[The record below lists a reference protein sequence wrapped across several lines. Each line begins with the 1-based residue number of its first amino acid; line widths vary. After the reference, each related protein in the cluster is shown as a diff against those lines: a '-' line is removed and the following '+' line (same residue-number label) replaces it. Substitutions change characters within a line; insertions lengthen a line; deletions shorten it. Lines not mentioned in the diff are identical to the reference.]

1 MNHLTRIVVLGALM
15 LLCSAVVI
23 AQAGRN
29 PPPSPTP
36 QPAPAT
42 PPQDQT
48 FSVNADEM
56 QKLEEAMKP
65 HIEQARKS
73 YPEARARYLAGL
85 PAKHAFYVTTRL
97 HDKQGHFE
105 QVFIAVREIK
115 GETIKGVIASEVEFI
130 TDYRRGESYSF
141 PEAELIDWTIVKPD
155 GTEEGNFVGKF
166 LDEYQ
171 RRQ

>member
-1 MNHLTRIVVLGALM
+1 LKYLTRIVVLVAL
-15 LLCSAVVI
+15 AVACASFGL

-29 PPPSPTP
+29 PPPQPTP
-36 QPAPAT
+36 QPSPT

-48 FSVNADEM
+48 FSVNS
-56 QKLEEAMKP
+56 EEIEKFEAAMKP
-65 HIEQARKS
+65 YIEKARKT
-73 YPEARARYLAGL
+73 YPEARTRYLAGL

-97 HDKQGHFE
+97 HDKQGHYE
-105 QVFIAVREIK
+105 QVFIAVREIR
-115 GETIKGVIASEVEFI
+115 GETIKGVIASELEFI

-171 RRQ
+171 KRQ

>member
-1 MNHLTRIVVLGALM
+1 MKHLTRIVVLVALAM
-15 LLCSAVVI
+15 ACASSGL

-29 PPPSPTP
+29 PPPLPTP
-36 QPAPAT
+36 SPQPT

-48 FSVNADEM
+48 FSANS
-56 QKLEEAMKP
+56 EEIENFEAAMKP
-65 HIEQARKS
+65 YIEKARKT
-73 YPEARARYLAGL
+73 YPEARQRFLAGL

-97 HDKQGHFE
+97 HDKQGHYE

-171 RRQ
+171 KRQ

>member
-1 MNHLTRIVVLGALM
+1 MNHLTRMVVLAAL
-15 LLCSAVVI
+15 LLSCASFVL

-29 PPPSPTP
+29 PPPPPAPTP
-36 QPAPAT
+36 QPSP
-42 PPQDQT
+42 DQS
-48 FSVNADEM
+48 FSVNSEEI
-56 QKLEEAMKP
+56 QKFEEAIKP
-65 HIEQARKS
+65 YIEKARKT

-85 PAKHAFYVTTRL
+85 PQKHAFYVTTRL
-97 HDKQGHFE
+97 RDKQGHYE
-105 QVFIAVREIK
+105 QVFIAVREIR
-115 GETIKGVIASEVEFI
+115 GEMIKGLIASEVEFI

-171 RRQ
+171 KRQ